1 MIDQPTCLLR
11 LVPFLALMSLLSLGA
26 CAGREP
32 RDSGVPRRDSGVDRP
47 DLPEIDDDDMD
58 AQYDPDP
65 LDWDVYRFPSAPDA
79 ADVVGD
85 AAFAEPLSEE
95 DASADGGD
103 GGVDRRAV
111 IDRPIADTWP
121 AVNAW
126 SDEFEREYSAFVA
139 RLGRGVAERRCGRI
153 DRCLRNPD
161 FNTLYDERTD
171 RDLHLNVDC
180 ADLPYVLRA
189 YFSFKRKL
197 PFGYT
202 FWVDGSPSRA
212 GKDPRYMVGIVPGD
226 VRNWWRHRTFRS
238 LVRDMGSWVHS
249 GMYRVSARR
258 EGGDFYT
265 VSLNRQAVRP
275 GTTFYDPN
283 GHVLVVTSVELD
295 GSVFMMDGHPDGSL
309 TSKRFGAAF
318 VAGTYD
324 LGGGFKNFRPVRL
337 VGNQVTIARN
347 AECPQWD
354 AAQQYT
360 RANFIVNG
368 EPASYSE
375 YVRSQLADPNA
386 QQDPVHEVRAQ
397 IQALC
402 SDVTDRVDAVN
413 FAITNNL
420 HTRGHPNQ
428 LPSNIYGTDGDWET
442 YSTPSRDARLKA
454 AFRELAHTVQL
465 TLRRDASLLEP
476 VRAAW
481 REEVAR
487 PACQYQYTNSAGAT
501 VSLSFEAVL
510 DRLFKMSFDPYHCP
524 ELRWGA
530 PEGSPERASC
540 PDNELKRIWYSRENR
555 LRNRI
560 DREYG
565 APTPVTFGPET
576 PENVDPR
583 QWLTNPPP
591 PDPPRD
597 AGAPARRN

>member
-476 VRAAW
+476 VRTAW

>member
-1 MIDQPTCLLR
+1 MHSPRSSLLR
-11 LVPFLALMSLLSLGA
+11 TAAAFALLSAALAGCPNRNGA
-26 CAGREP
+26 
-32 RDSGVPRRDSGVDRP
+32 RDAQPPPRRDAAVEVVDAEEP
-47 DLPEIDDDDMD
+47 DPPPDMD
-58 AQYDPDP
+58 AWEPDP
-65 LDWDVYRFPSAPDA
+65 LDPDA
-79 ADVVGD
+79 YVFPVVRD
-85 AAFAEPLSEE
+85 AAAT
-95 DASADGGD
+95 DASVTDATVSDAA
-103 GGVDRRAV
+103 VDTRPM
-111 IDRPIADTWP
+111 IDRPISEVWP
-121 AVNAW
+121 AINQW
-126 SDEFEREYSAFVA
+126 SDEFEQEYSAFVA
-139 RLGRGVAERRCGRI
+139 RLGRGVAERRCGRM
-153 DRCLRNPD
+153 DRCLRNPE
-161 FNTLYDERTD
+161 FNTLYEAHTD
-171 RDLHLNVDC
+171 ANLYLSVDC

-238 LVRDMGSWVHS
+238 LLRDMGSWVHS

-265 VSLNRQAVRP
+265 VSLNRQSVRP

-283 GHVLVVTSVELD
+283 GHVLVVTSVEPD
-295 GSVFMMDGHPDGSL
+295 GSVFMIDGHPDGSL

-324 LGGGFKNFRPVRL
+324 LGGGFKNFRPVTL
-337 VGNQVTIARN
+337 VNNQVTIARN
-347 AECPQWD
+347 ASCPHWD

-360 RANFIVNG
+360 RAGFIVNN
-368 EPASYSE
+368 EPATYSE
-375 YVRSQLADPNA
+375 FVRDRLADPAA

-402 SDVTDRVDAVN
+402 GDVTDRVDAVN
-413 FAITNNL
+413 VALAANL
-420 HTRGHPNQ
+420 HQRSHPNE

-442 YSTPSRDARLKA
+442 FSTPSRDARMKA
-454 AFRELAHTVQL
+454 AFRELAHTIQL
-465 TLRRDASLLEP
+465 TLRRDSALLEP

-487 PACQYQYTNSAGAT
+487 PACQYSYTNSRGAT
-501 VSLSFEAVL
+501 VSVSFEAVL
-510 DRLFKMSFDPYHCP
+510 DRLFTLSFDPYHCP

-530 PEGSPERASC
+530 PEGSPERSTC

-565 APTPVTFGPET
+565 APTPVTFGPDT

-583 QWLTNPPP
+583 QWLTRPPP
-591 PDPPRD
+591 QDPPRD
-597 AGAPARRN
+597 AGRR